1 MPREIKTVFK
11 LIRNGQISDNEA
23 FNLLWAVFIA
33 MTGYNPD
40 KEEPKDEPRIVEVKG
55 FVGE

>member
-1 MPREIKTVFK
+1 MPKEFRTIFK

-33 MTGYNPD
+33 MTGYKP
-40 KEEPKDEPRIVEVKG
+40 EEEKDEPQITEVKG
-55 FVGE
+55 FVGER

>member
-1 MPREIKTVFK
+1 MPREFKTIFK

-33 MTGYNPD
+33 MTGYKPEEE
-40 KEEPKDEPRIVEVKG
+40 KEEPQITEVKG
-55 FVGE
+55 FVSER